1 MTDSLTAAKA
11 AQLERGEPYW
21 VETQF
26 GCLQCGS
33 SGGRFYRVIGPDDAQ
48 TGGEFDEASDAAEYA
63 AALNAAYVAGRTA
76 GGGRPSQPTTREQ
89 RRYQIARA
97 VLAAL
102 YTDHWTPGDEVARAE
117 VAIEAVLA
125 ADALLDA
132 LGKDWQS

>member
-1 MTDSLTAAKA
+1 MTDTLTAAKA
-11 AQLERGEPYW
+11 AQLARGEPYW

-26 GCLQCGS
+26 CCLQCGG
-33 SGGRFYRVIGPDDAQ
+33 SGGRSYRVIGPDDTAI
-48 TGGEFDEASDAAEYA
+48 GCAFDVASEAAAYA
-63 AALNAAYVAGRTA
+63 EALNAAYVAGRTA

-125 ADALLDA
+125 ADALLAA
-132 LGKDWQS
+132 LGKEEL